1 VSTDASHDSSLQ
13 SWVDS
18 ANSPDNE
25 FPIQNLPFGIFQRRG
40 ARGSASMGV
49 AIGDRVLDLT
59 ACVRGGLLAGDA
71 AAAARLVVDDSLNR
85 LMALGRDTA
94 GAMRRAIVGLL
105 ERSNTAAAARGDAIT
120 LPLAAVELMAP
131 ARIGDYSDFYAS
143 IHHAT
148 NVGSMFRPDDPLLP
162 NYKHVPIGYHGRASS
177 VVVSGTPV
185 TRPRGQIRDDP
196 AAPPAY
202 GPSRRLDYEL
212 EIGMFVGTGNRLGD
226 PIPIARAH
234 EHLWGIVI
242 VNDWS
247 ARDIQTWEYQPLG
260 PFLAKS
266 FATSISPWVVTMDA
280 LEPFRAPVA
289 PRPPGDPRPLPYL
302 TDAQDQKTG
311 AIDVTVEVWLRSSMM
326 RARNVAAV
334 RVSSGR
340 LADLYWTPAQL
351 LTHHAS
357 NGCNLQPG
365 DLLASGTI
373 SGPTRESRGCLLER
387 AWRGTEPVELPTGER
402 RSFLEDGDEVT
413 MRGYAEREG
422 FRRIGLG
429 ECRAVI
435 SPSVS

>member
-105 ERSNTAAAARGDAIT
+105 ERSNAAAAARGDAIT
-120 LPLAAVELMAP
+120 LPLAAVELMVP

-148 NVGSMFRPDDPLLP
+148 NVGSMFRSDDPLLP

>member
-1 VSTDASHDSSLQ
+1 
-13 SWVDS
+13 
-18 ANSPDNE
+18 
-25 FPIQNLPFGIFQRRG
+25 
-40 ARGSASMGV
+40 MGV

-105 ERSNTAAAARGDAIT
+105 ERSNSAAAARGDAIT
-120 LPLAAVELMAP
+120 LPLAAVELMVP